1 MQVEIVLWIL
11 GIAVTILTS
20 IIGGVILAVWA
31 LFKMLVEF
39 RVEVSREYH
48 TADDVE
54 KAVQKAVEPVLHR
67 LAAMESILMGRASHV
82 NSEHSRDS

>member
-1 MQVEIVLWIL
+1 MPVEIVLWIL

-20 IIGGVILAVWA
+20 IIGAVIFA
-31 LFKMLVEF
+31 LWSLFRMLVEF

-67 LAAMESILMGRASHV
+67 LATMESILMNRTNHA
-82 NSEHSRDS
+82 NSDHSRGP

>member
-20 IIGGVILAVWA
+20 IIGGVIFAMWS

-67 LAAMESILMGRASHV
+67 LATMESILMNRTNHAS
-82 NSEHSRDS
+82 SDHSRGP